1 MRAAADTALVLS
13 GSRDSPTY
21 GLTDHT
27 GDLAASHRAQLQ
39 LLQHE
44 YLGKPLCL
52 YTYHAVQVMLQHSI
66 MSSLQRRTCMQEL

>member
-21 GLTDHT
+21 GLTDPT
-27 GDLAASHRAQLQ
+27 GDPAASHRAQLQ
-39 LLQHE
+39 LQ